1 MDPIL
6 SERARKSA
14 LFIISHKA
22 TLREAE
28 ESLGISRSTIDRD
41 INIRLAKTDPVLAE
55 EAIAILRA
63 NKAENR
69 ANIKEIRKE
78 FLAKRN

>member
-1 MDPIL
+1 MDANL
-6 SERARKSA
+6 KERAQKSA
-14 LFIISHKA
+14 LFIINHKA

-41 INIRLAKTDPVLAE
+41 INIRLVKLDPVLAE
-55 EAIAILRA
+55 EAIAILKA

-69 ANIKEIRKE
+69 ANIKEIRKA
-78 FLAKRN
+78 FLTKRS